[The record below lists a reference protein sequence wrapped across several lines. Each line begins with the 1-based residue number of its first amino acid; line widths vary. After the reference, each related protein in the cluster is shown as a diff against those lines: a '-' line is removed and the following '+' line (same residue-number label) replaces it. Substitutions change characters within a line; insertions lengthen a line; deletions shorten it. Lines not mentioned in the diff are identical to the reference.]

1 MSCARQQSST
11 SETETQR
18 LTHGVFVVKTEMEL
32 AEVQILQLAGK
43 SSEERIK
50 SVCARLTN
58 WMNVGPKNTGELP
71 VLPLLRAWLAYVLTV
86 TYIAPKL
93 KVLSNDHT
101 EPWQASK
108 QNALISHS
116 WQSRY
121 STMQGTWFP
130 EICTQ

>member
-1 MSCARQQSST
+1 
-11 SETETQR
+11 
-18 LTHGVFVVKTEMEL
+18 MEL

-50 SVCARLTN
+50 SVYVRLTN

-86 TYIAPKL
+86 TYIGPKL
-93 KVLSNDHT
+93 KVLSNDYT
-101 EPWQASK
+101 EPRQESK
-108 QNALISHS
+108 QNALISRS
-116 WQSRY
+116 WRSWY